1 MTDDPEQQQPEVVN
15 RLLSMDPEIITMH
28 DCRVAAETIKSLQQQ
43 LERKTSVIE
52 NYRLEC
58 TKLHKRVADGL
69 NALLQQAK
77 TKGTTDLVPGA
88 AYEAVCNEAEA
99 LQQQLTQVTRRR
111 KPMAEPDLFGETPKT
126 YNTLAYPAPP
136 GSGPEGETCG
146 TCNHCYSRSFSKRVY
161 KCGLMSGSHSD
172 RTDIGVRKKACAF
185 HTPQQ
190 TR

>member
-99 LQQQLTQVTRRR
+99 LQQQLTQVKEERDRLKLEAQGWAQEARTQT
-111 KPMAEPDLFGETPKT
+111 AIVHEIYQAVTD
-126 YNTLAYPAPP
+126 
-136 GSGPEGETCG
+136 GSGEPGNWHGAQPVRDKLAELNAENTRLTELVKQLQGEQ
-146 TCNHCYSRSFSKRVY
+146 V
-161 KCGLMSGSHSD
+161 
-172 RTDIGVRKKACAF
+172 
-185 HTPQQ
+185 
-190 TR
+190 